1 MCVNLCKA
9 PRRRSGE
16 ALASRHVLLK
26 QVINPRPLSSSGSDD
41 GSRALP
47 AKSSLCL
54 SLLLKLLYLQDKLQ
68 VPSHYGQ
75 SSPFQFQP
83 PVISHPHAWSMEWLV
98 VSCTVHTTSN
108 LQAMARTLS
117 SNLSSCLKKKKSLLS
132 KEHPFKNPH
141 KYYLEKARLWTS
153 YLSKSLPYS
162 LWWPSSVCK
171 YF

>member
-117 SNLSSCLKKKKSLLS
+117 SNLSSCLKKKKI
-132 KEHPFKNPH
+132 PAFKG
-141 KYYLEKARLWTS
+141 TS
-153 YLSKSLPYS
+153 
-162 LWWPSSVCK
+162 
-171 YF
+171 F